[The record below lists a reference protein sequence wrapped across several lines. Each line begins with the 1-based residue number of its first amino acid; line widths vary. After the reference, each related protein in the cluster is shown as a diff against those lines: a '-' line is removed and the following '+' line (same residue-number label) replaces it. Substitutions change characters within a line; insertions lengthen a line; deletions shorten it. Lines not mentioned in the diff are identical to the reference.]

1 MDHQNVYVGWRAAPD
16 IWRSS
21 LSLRFAPSY
30 TQSRMSRNDLRARC
44 KEPMPL
50 FNAVARDAAAVLM
63 AAGFLYIAYA
73 AGTRC
78 CSSRG
83 MLTRW
88 VGVIAALLLI
98 ATALF
103 HALAVLGLFSPIPAL
118 VAIAVL
124 AAVAYRVTGGA
135 AWLRRELARDRL
147 FIRRAAALFR
157 RSPYRGGIVA
167 FVVCAAPGLLRG
179 LVLPPLGW
187 DTLTYHGVKAGMW
200 VQNGGVDTMVGTGP
214 WGYYRNMLAGGEV
227 FPAWAMLPL
236 HSDALAPA
244 VDVIQW
250 LALGLVLVVLARRL
264 FIREPYASAAAGFV
278 LAIPTVKLL
287 VGSGYVES
295 GLLLAL
301 AAGLTLGLVGWN
313 ARGGAALVLGAG
325 ALGVAAATKF
335 PMIPLSGA
343 IAIVLVVRAVTAKR
357 HAAAGAAVAA
367 FAVAVAPWMFQT
379 LWRTGLPF
387 SPVPVKVAGITLGEP
402 SLELKWYMDRPALR
416 PYAFEDELAA
426 LKRVFSRPGTDTQ
439 ALGLL
444 AAVPLGLS
452 FVGFRRLARRSRAGL
467 VLIAVAI
474 VVNLASYY
482 APEFSMVRQYLVGR
496 QLALPAADGQPA
508 DAGQRLLV
516 SSRFENRSNLFMV
529 SSDRDLHQFAGVR
542 GHRLLSGV
550 GTSRLPPSPPR
561 RCNGTRPVDDRSPR

>member
-1 MDHQNVYVGWRAAPD
+1 
-16 IWRSS
+16 
-21 LSLRFAPSY
+21 
-30 TQSRMSRNDLRARC
+30 
-44 KEPMPL
+44 
-50 FNAVARDAAAVLM
+50 
-63 AAGFLYIAYA
+63 
-73 AGTRC
+73 
-78 CSSRG
+78 
-83 MLTRW
+83 
-88 VGVIAALLLI
+88 
-98 ATALF
+98 
-103 HALAVLGLFSPIPAL
+103 
-118 VAIAVL
+118 
-124 AAVAYRVTGGA
+124 
-135 AWLRRELARDRL
+135 
-147 FIRRAAALFR
+147 
-157 RSPYRGGIVA
+157 
-167 FVVCAAPGLLRG
+167 
-179 LVLPPLGW
+179 
-187 DTLTYHGVKAGMW
+187 
-200 VQNGGVDTMVGTGP
+200 
-214 WGYYRNMLAGGEV
+214 MLAGGEV

-250 LALGLVLVVLARRL
+250 LGLGLVLVVLARRL

-343 IAIVLVVRAVTAKR
+343 ITIVLVVRAVTAKR
-357 HAAAGAAVAA
+357 HAAAGAAVVA

-426 LKRVFSRPGTDTQ
+426 LKRVFSRPGTETQ

-452 FVGFRRLARRSRAGL
+452 VVGFPRLARRSRAGL

-474 VVNLASYY
+474 LVNLASYY
-482 APEFSMVRQYLVGR
+482 APEFSMIRQYWSVS
-496 QLALPAADGQPA
+496 
-508 DAGQRLLV
+508 
-516 SSRFENRSNLFMV
+516 SSRFLLPMV
-529 SSDRDLHQFAGVR
+529 SLLTLVSVCWCRPGSRTGRIYLWFLQIATFINLLAYAVTGFSPASVQAVCLLLLLGGVMVLGLSTTALHVR
-542 GHRLLSGV
+542 GAKRAVAIAAMVVASNVALGLLRAKYRNELFVQDFALQGV
-550 GTSRLPPSPPR
+550 PKYWTIAIPF
-561 RCNGTRPVDDRSPR
+561 VDDPNVSRRIAITSGPDQNMDNWFAAPFMGRALQNEVVYEPVSIDGRLVSFGTEEFVRTASFDAWQQRLHRRRITDVISFRPRSMELGWMEAHPELFEKQCGGGDWGLYRVK